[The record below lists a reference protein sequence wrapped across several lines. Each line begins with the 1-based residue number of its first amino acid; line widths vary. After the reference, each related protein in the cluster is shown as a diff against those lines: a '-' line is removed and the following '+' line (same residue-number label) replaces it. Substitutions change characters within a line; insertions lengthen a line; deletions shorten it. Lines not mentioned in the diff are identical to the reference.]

1 MNFQWLPI
9 TSLQSLFAEFVAA
22 LLQCLAL
29 EREAEGL
36 ASNRPIIRPPL
47 NSTLRPNNL
56 FLHGTGL
63 FRRTVMRTFAM
74 ASMLLGILMLG
85 TDAASA
91 APWCAQYGDRGGGTN
106 CGFYSFDQCMAA
118 LWGGPLL
125 DRPHDIQAL
134 SPWLNRVGSTR
145 DARRS
150 QKTVRWFGRLPAPTA
165 FDNTARA

>member
-1 MNFQWLPI
+1 MNFRWLPI
-9 TSLQSLFAEFVAA
+9 TSLQSLFAEFVPA
-22 LLQCLAL
+22 LLQCLAA

-47 NSTLRPNNL
+47 NSTSGPNNL

-118 LWGGPLL
+118 LWGNG
-125 DRPHDIQAL
+125 
-134 SPWLNRVGSTR
+134 GFC
-145 DARRS
+145 RRNS
-150 QKTVRWFGRLPAPTA
+150 FEDPYWTGRT
-165 FDNTARA
+165 TYRRYRRG